1 MIKFKIGKK
10 YIGSNF
16 NTYFIADIGA
26 NHDGSLSR
34 AKKLIRLAKKSGADA
49 AKFQH
54 FSANTIVSDYGFK
67 NLKGSKTHQN
77 KWKKSVYDVYK
88 SASINKNWTK
98 ILARYCKKIG
108 IEFMTSPYSIKIVE
122 EINPFVNAIKIGSG
136 DVTWIDIL
144 KKIAGKK
151 KVTILATGASELNEV
166 KLAVR
171 EILKKNKKL
180 VLMQCNTNYTGVNDN
195 INYVNLNVLKTYK
208 KVFPGVIL
216 GLSDH
221 TFGHSSVLGA
231 VAFGAKVI
239 EKHFT
244 DDNKRS
250 GPDHFFAMNPY
261 SWRVM
266 VDETRNL
273 EKAIGDGKKKI
284 EKNETS
290 TIIVQRRSIRAN
302 QKLKRGTIIKENML
316 TFLRPCP
323 KKSLPPSAKKKIIN
337 KRLKKD
343 KKFHEVITLN
353 DVK

>member
-1 MIKFKIGKK
+1 MTIHLVMHQF
-10 YIGSNF
+10 
-16 NTYFIADIGA
+16 
-26 NHDGSLSR
+26 
-34 AKKLIRLAKKSGADA
+34 LALL
-49 AKFQH
+49 H
-54 FSANTIVSDYGFK
+54 
-67 NLKGSKTHQN
+67 L
-77 KWKKSVYDVYK
+77 
-88 SASINKNWTK
+88 
-98 ILARYCKKIG
+98 
-108 IEFMTSPYSIKIVE
+108 EP
-122 EINPFVNAIKIGSG
+122 
-136 DVTWIDIL
+136 
-144 KKIAGKK
+144 
-151 KVTILATGASELNEV
+151 
-166 KLAVR
+166 
-171 EILKKNKKL
+171 
-180 VLMQCNTNYTGVNDN
+180 
-195 INYVNLNVLKTYK
+195 
-208 KVFPGVIL
+208 
-216 GLSDH
+216 
-221 TFGHSSVLGA
+221 
-231 VAFGAKVI
+231 KVI

-323 KKSLPPSAKKKIIN
+323 KNLYLQVQKKIIN

-353 DVK
+353 DIK